1 MKSIF
6 NREARVDNAS
16 ATAEESGD
24 YVIKMAFASEE
35 PYERWWGIEILD
47 CSAKS
52 VRLDR
57 LNDGAP
63 ILFNHDWDQL
73 RGVHIADTVAC
84 EPDKVLRGTIRLTSA
99 TESGRETIALVKSG
113 VLTKASVSYIIH
125 SIVEQSTTKDGRTI
139 ERTIDGKT
147 FESILKRSDKQTGG
161 SDVAAF
167 RRELDK
173 RFGAFERADDA
184 PTIYRVIDWEPLEN
198 SLVTVPADNTV
209 GVGRSAEVVDDEPAD
224 QNQIQTSN
232 KEQDMKTDK
241 ELAEEKAAAE
251 AATRA
256 AAEQAVKAESKRSN
270 DILAIGEEHEDI
282 GGLALAAK
290 AVKEGTSVLDFQAK
304 ILEARRDAHK
314 NGVTFGQGARSTDNL
329 VDDKKLGFRNFGEFV
344 ADVVRADTGNG
355 KSEKLVRAAT
365 VFGNE
370 GTGADG
376 GYAVPPE
383 FATEI
388 ASIAYAEETLLSRA
402 DTTPVTGNT
411 MTFPKDE
418 TTPWGTTG
426 ITAAWEGEGAQSTP
440 KKPAIGEAQLKLR
453 KLKVLV
459 AASDELLADAPAM
472 TSYLTRKMGEAVD
485 WKVNDAMINGT
496 GAGQPLGIL
505 NAGATVSQAK
515 ESGQAADSIVAAN
528 IAKMYSRV
536 IGGAGANLVWLL
548 NPDAFPQIITLT
560 LNNNP
565 IWVPNNGGFQ
575 GAPNGLLLGRP
586 VILTD
591 ACDTVGDVGDI
602 ILANM
607 SGYRAI
613 TKAGGAEFATSM
625 HLFFDQDLQAFR
637 LVFRMDGQP
646 ALSAPV
652 TPPNSAVTRS
662 HFVTLAA
669 RA

>member
-282 GGLALAAK
+282 GGLA
-290 AVKEGTSVLDFQAK
+290 
-304 ILEARRDAHK
+304 
-314 NGVTFGQGARSTDNL
+314 
-329 VDDKKLGFRNFGEFV
+329 
-344 ADVVRADTGNG
+344 
-355 KSEKLVRAAT
+355 
-365 VFGNE
+365 
-370 GTGADG
+370 
-376 GYAVPPE
+376 
-383 FATEI
+383 
-388 ASIAYAEETLLSRA
+388 
-402 DTTPVTGNT
+402 
-411 MTFPKDE
+411 
-418 TTPWGTTG
+418 
-426 ITAAWEGEGAQSTP
+426 
-440 KKPAIGEAQLKLR
+440 
-453 KLKVLV
+453 
-459 AASDELLADAPAM
+459 
-472 TSYLTRKMGEAVD
+472 
-485 WKVNDAMINGT
+485 
-496 GAGQPLGIL
+496 
-505 NAGATVSQAK
+505 
-515 ESGQAADSIVAAN
+515 
-528 IAKMYSRV
+528 
-536 IGGAGANLVWLL
+536 
-548 NPDAFPQIITLT
+548 
-560 LNNNP
+560 
-565 IWVPNNGGFQ
+565 
-575 GAPNGLLLGRP
+575 
-586 VILTD
+586 
-591 ACDTVGDVGDI
+591 
-602 ILANM
+602 
-607 SGYRAI
+607 
-613 TKAGGAEFATSM
+613 
-625 HLFFDQDLQAFR
+625 
-637 LVFRMDGQP
+637 
-646 ALSAPV
+646 
-652 TPPNSAVTRS
+652 
-662 HFVTLAA
+662 
-669 RA
+669 